1 MNQCVCLPIPLAISN
16 LLLSQRKCLSSR
28 DKIDPPWFGLLLI
41 GLKQSLGYF
50 IDKIDSAFLGNL
62 QLIFGLEY
70 LIRRNLASSFFMHE
84 EKKSIFSRCKFSR
97 ISRDC
102 SNLKETEFLNVT
114 AKMII
119 KPKFLASK
127 FVLFLCFQRV
137 KKMRYF
143 LDFPHRVVHKN
154 NGQVTS
160 LTIIILPESR
170 NVKMSLKNDQ
180 KINELQKWAP
190 KKKLQVALL
199 NADWLCHCNL
209 EEELTDDKATKKLW
223 LDHCLWVFLCFRGN
237 YKIKNSGNITKTR
250 KRVKKANKTESISQN
265 ESSKHTLQ
273 FY

>member
-1 MNQCVCLPIPLAISN
+1 MIRFHLDQNQC
-16 LLLSQRKCLSSR
+16 
-28 DKIDPPWFGLLLI
+28 
-41 GLKQSLGYF
+41 
-50 IDKIDSAFLGNL
+50 
-62 QLIFGLEY
+62 QLFW
-70 LIRRNLASSFFMHE
+70 
-84 EKKSIFSRCKFSR
+84 
-97 ISRDC
+97 
-102 SNLKETEFLNVT
+102 
-114 AKMII
+114 
-119 KPKFLASK
+119 ASK
-127 FVLFLCFQRV
+127 FVLFLSFQRV

-265 ESSKHTLQ
+265 ESSKHFTYIAILLEFSQ
-273 FY
+273 ATDSLNQVSILLSKTFFSPTNFHIKQAHKNSCIFLYNYCCDWRKSY